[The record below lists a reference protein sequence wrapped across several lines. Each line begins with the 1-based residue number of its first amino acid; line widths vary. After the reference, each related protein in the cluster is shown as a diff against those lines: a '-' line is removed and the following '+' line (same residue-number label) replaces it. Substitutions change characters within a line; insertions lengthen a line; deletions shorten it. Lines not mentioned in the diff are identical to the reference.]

1 MLPLSVHPCHAPA
14 VERDVTWSDRRCHAS
29 AREAE
34 AVRGGGVPD
43 EDSWLVW
50 TDVMEYENS
59 CSDAKHDRG
68 LAGAAEEGTTRT
80 DAGRRPV
87 ILWRGGVRTV

>member
-1 MLPLSVHPCHAPA
+1 M
-14 VERDVTWSDRRCHAS
+14 
-29 AREAE
+29 
-34 AVRGGGVPD
+34 PD